1 MLDKQGKGDIKREV
15 AYYYGLRLLIGHPTM
30 LVDEVTTALDM
41 EPDYSWNAGERKFTK
56 NMMWN
61 HTSWTEGA
69 RLFFDEVHEV
79 LVWLHEK
86 QAFVSRLFESG
97 GELQVIVQLPGAINI
112 GDNLKLET
120 MSLAV
125 KLGVSIGVEVF
136 PNLSRRSANI

>member
-1 MLDKQGKGDIKREV
+1 MLDKQIKGDIEREFACHYSV
-15 AYYYGLRLLIGHPTM
+15 RLLIGHPTM
-30 LVDEVTTALDM
+30 SVDEVTAALEM
-41 EPDYSWNAGERKFTK
+41 EPDHSWNAGERKFAE

-61 HTSWTEGA
+61 HTSWSEDA
-69 RLFFDEVHEV
+69 RLFFAEVHEV

-86 QAFVSRLFESG
+86 QAFVSRLLASG

-112 GDNLKLET
+112 GDSLKVET

-136 PNLSRRSANI
+136 PNLSRPKSD